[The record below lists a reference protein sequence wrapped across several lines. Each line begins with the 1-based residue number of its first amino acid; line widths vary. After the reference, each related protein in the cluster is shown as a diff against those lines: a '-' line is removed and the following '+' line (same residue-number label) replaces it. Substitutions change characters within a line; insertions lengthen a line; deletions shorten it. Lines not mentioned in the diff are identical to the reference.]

1 MALPFLLAGA
11 RAVLAA
17 AWSFWSPEKQ
27 LVILQRTAVLRNVDP
42 ASRESSVCTGKAK
55 PSESRDDGDV
65 LAFRAGRSQSSFASF
80 SL

>member
-1 MALPFLLAGA
+1 MALPFLLAGV

-42 ASRESSVCTGKAK
+42 ASRESSACTGKA
-55 PSESRDDGDV
+55 SESRDDGDV
-65 LAFRAGRSQSSFASF
+65 LAFRAGRSQLSFASF
-80 SL
+80 SP